1 MAAAERSDAWLE
13 RQRWREERMRFEV
26 LAMLHDACGR
36 DTGCIVRVADFAE
49 GLGVW
54 KEELFRTVEFLDR
67 RGYLHYHGGGPSVS
81 ITQKGIDYIDRQAW
95 RRRSIRE

>member
-1 MAAAERSDAWLE
+1 MAAAEKGDAWLE

-26 LAMLHDACGR
+26 LALLYEACGKET
-36 DTGCIVRVADFAE
+36 DCIVRVSDFAA

-54 KEELFRTVEFLDR
+54 REELFRTVEYLER

-81 ITQKGIDYIDRQAW
+81 ITQQGIDYIESEA
-95 RRRSIRE
+95 RRRSIRD